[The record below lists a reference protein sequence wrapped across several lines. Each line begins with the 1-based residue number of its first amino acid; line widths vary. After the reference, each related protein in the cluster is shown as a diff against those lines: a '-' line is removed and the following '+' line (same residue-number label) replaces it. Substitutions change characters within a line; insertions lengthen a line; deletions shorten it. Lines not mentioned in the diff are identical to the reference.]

1 MSDQQDGDGSAAQP
15 RRTRRR
21 ILIIAAAVVVLLAT
35 VTAASNIWVRA
46 STSAHRFGLADA
58 PEAPVALVLG
68 AGLRPDGT
76 PSPALRARLDDA
88 AALYQKGTVQVLL
101 VSGDNGTTDH
111 DEPTAMRDYLVTQGV
126 PTSKVVLDYAGFS
139 TWDSCVRAREVF
151 GVGRVLVVTQEFHLP
166 RAVFLCRH
174 AGLDADGAAGE
185 HPDVDLTSFAL
196 REIPADVKAAWSAI
210 AHPSPQYLGPH
221 ETGVDDALAD

>member
-1 MSDQQDGDGSAAQP
+1 MSDQQDGDGPAAQP
-15 RRTRRR
+15 RHTRRR
-21 ILIIAAAVVVLLAT
+21 ILIAAAAAVALLGT
-35 VTAASNIWVRA
+35 ITIASNAWVRA

-88 AALYQKGTVQVLL
+88 AALYANGTVKVLL

-111 DEPTAMRDYLVTQGV
+111 DEPTAMRDYLVAQGV
-126 PTSKVVLDYAGFS
+126 PEPMVVLDYAGFS
-139 TWDSCVRAREVF
+139 TWDSCVRAKEVF
-151 GVGRVLVVTQEFHLP
+151 GVKRVLVVTQEFHLP

-174 AGLDADGAAGE
+174 AGLDADGAAGQ

-196 REIPADVKAAWSAI
+196 REIPADVKAARSAI
-210 AHPSPQYLGPH
+210 AHPSPKYLGPR
-221 ETGVDDALAD
+221 ETGVDDALAG